1 MRRSLL
7 IKLLAA
13 AALLALLSWGAV
25 SCAPAEEAE
34 ETTPAEETQA
44 EETPA
49 TDVPEAEAEG
59 EPEAEGS
66 ESETGME
73 NEAAAS
79 GGEAGEITTESG
91 LKYIDLAPGS
101 GDPAETGS
109 VVTVHYTGWLEDG
122 TKFDSSLDAGRPFTL
137 TLGEGRVIAG
147 WEEGLLGMKAGGKRK
162 LIIPGHLGY
171 GERGYPGVIPPNATL
186 IFEVEVLEIQ

>member
-1 MRRSLL
+1 MRRKTVKRSVL
-7 IKLLAA
+7 IKLFAM
-13 AALLALLSWGAV
+13 AALLALLSWGAT

-34 ETTPAEETQA
+34 EAPPAEEATTEDDA
-44 EETPA
+44 GTETP
-49 TDVPEAEAEG
+49 EAEG
-59 EPEAEGS
+59 ETEAEES
-66 ESETGME
+66 ESEAGME
-73 NEAAAS
+73 AGS
-79 GGEAGEITTESG
+79 GGEITTESG

-101 GDPAETGS
+101 GDAAKTGS
-109 VVTVHYTGWLEDG
+109 TVTVHYTGWLEDG
-122 TKFDSSLDAGRPFTL
+122 TKFDSSLDAGEPFTL

-171 GERGYPGVIPPNATL
+171 GERGYPGVIPPNSML